1 MRLTAVGD
9 TIARDPPYHILT
21 KPWGRMRHIIFAK
34 RRASKD
40 QEN

>member
-1 MRLTAVGD
+1 MGRTAVGD
-9 TIARDPPYHILT
+9 TIAWNPPYHILT
-21 KPWGRMRHIIFAK
+21 KPWRRMRDIILAK